1 MKKVLLF
8 CLFSLISFET
18 HSKEKKS
25 KRYITNIGSANF
37 CNLINKNSPS
47 SFTNLRLGM
56 RKLAINTIIY
66 NKKGKIVRAKDLAYI
81 YTAIYLDNL
90 KVKIRVSSVFGKTKA
105 DAEAKRYAV
114 MFGQLPNFVRKN
126 IKTITIHEKNGRGWF
141 ISGGKSIFVFNN
153 LFQKNCFEEVMFHE
167 AAHSLDN
174 KIDRTKWKN
183 AQKYDRFNFITAYA
197 LSQPDREDIA
207 ETVMYWYAV
216 RHRPSTLSAE
226 TRNDILK
233 RLRGRLK
240 LLDQQRYNMFP

>member
-8 CLFSLISFET
+8 FLLFFLPLTAF
-18 HSKEKKS
+18 SKEKKS
-25 KRYITNIGSANF
+25 SRYITNIGSANF
-37 CNLINKNSPS
+37 CNLLNQNSPS
-47 SFTNLRLGM
+47 AFVNLRLGM

-90 KVKIRVSSVFGKTKA
+90 KVKIRVSSVYGKTKA
-105 DAEAKRYAV
+105 DSEAKRYAI

-126 IKTITIHEKNGRGWF
+126 IKTITIHEKGGRGWF
-141 ISGGKSIFVFNN
+141 ISGGRSIFVFNN
-153 LFQKNCFEEVMFHE
+153 VFQKSCFEEVMFHE

-174 KIDRTKWKN
+174 KINRTKWKN
-183 AQKYDRFNFITAYA
+183 AQKYDRFNFITSYA

-216 RHRPSTLSAE
+216 RHRPGTLSAE
-226 TRNDILK
+226 TRNEILK